1 MTITNKSKKMKIATT
16 TVTQSANELLGTKEK
31 RLYYLVIENKQGK
44 KLTINVGEKT
54 HNQVKELKEEEEGVT
69 KIQFDNGKVK

>member
-1 MTITNKSKKMKIATT
+1 MKIATT